1 MADVYPTCLVVL
13 DVLMEDWGAGTAD
26 SYQIS
31 AVPLEVEV
39 LRNDHRTPDTATVT
53 LDLRDFPFDA
63 RAFRSCRVKVMLG
76 DVGAPDGALTE
87 DDGQFIGF
95 VDTPKVTRSEDGDR
109 VVLECRDYTGSFLD
123 HRWTGGAVA
132 LDVPLH
138 QLVEAIVAEV
148 PGTDALI
155 SDGPIGYSEGARDIV
170 LADLFGRTRYCP
182 PPKDDAWTVLC
193 DLLSRVGLIPVFV
206 VDYLYVLQPKDFGV
220 DRLTSQTSFT
230 PVSCTLA
237 YGRDVRTLGYI
248 RRFKE
253 ARTMQVEVRAYD
265 ERTRKTTTAKYP
277 AAPIVTKKRISTKG
291 KVTEDTAPIMPW
303 SVSGTYTA
311 AALSELAQ
319 RIYDEAARQEIEV
332 TAETS
337 ELRDIDGVSLPTVG
351 NGARLT
357 IDITANITTD
367 IAGLSTAEAIAR
379 LTTGSRAL
387 PLDVATAFVASVQ
400 AANYLAVQFYVK
412 EARHKWSRDDGYSLS
427 MTAINYVGGPV

>member
-13 DVLMEDWGAGTAD
+13 DVLMEDWGAGTAN
-26 SYQIS
+26 SYQI
-31 AVPLEVEV
+31 AAIPLDVEI

-123 HRWTGGAVA
+123 HRWTAGAIA

-138 QLVEAIVAEV
+138 SLVEAIVGEV
-148 PGTDALI
+148 PGTDALL
-155 SDGPIGYSEGARDIV
+155 SDGLIGYSEGVRDLV
-170 LADLFGRTRYCP
+170 LSDSFGRTKFCP
-182 PPKDDAWTVLC
+182 QPKDDAWTILC
-193 DLLSRVGLIPVFV
+193 DILGRAGLIPVFV
-206 VDYLYVLQPKDFGV
+206 VDYLYVLTPADFGV
-220 DRLTSQTSFT
+220 DRLTSQTSLT
-230 PVSCTLA
+230 PVKCTLA
-237 YGRDVRTLGYI
+237 YGRDVRTLGYV

-265 ERTRKTTTAKYP
+265 ESARKTTTAKYP

-291 KVTEDTAPIMPW
+291 KVTEDTAPILPYY
-303 SVSGTYTA
+303 VSGAYTTA
-311 AALSELAQ
+311 ALTEVAQ
-319 RIYDEAARQEIEV
+319 RIYEEAARQEIEV
-332 TAETS
+332 TAETT
-337 ELRDIDGVSLPTVG
+337 ELRDVDGVSMPTVG

-357 IDITANITTD
+357 IDITNSVTTD

-379 LTTGSRAL
+379 LTTGTRAL
-387 PLDVATAFVASVQ
+387 ALDVATAFVASVQ
-400 AANYLAVQFYVK
+400 AANHLAVSFYVK

-427 MTAINYVGGPV
+427 MTAINYVGGST